1 MLHEWLLFIHI
12 VGVVLFVGGGITL
25 VAQAPA
31 PSAPAPVSR

>member
-12 VGVVLFVGGGITL
+12 VGAIVF

-31 PSAPAPVSR
+31 PRAPAPVSR